1 MRPGVLESLR
11 VVRVSMAA
19 CVLPAVLSAG
29 GCVAAPP
36 AERSFPTLGEMAPA
50 EPIQAPVVP
59 RERPASASA
68 TATLTRITLPLEVS
82 IEPAWAVVDENTLA
96 PLARGVWRANGL
108 RAGVLPG
115 DRLPGFL
122 AALGPVWSDSAFRV
136 VAPDGPVLVRRS
148 APLIR
153 PVLAD
158 LTVPPFAPRRE
169 ELLGFRAALLLE
181 MAPSAGGLS
190 LAFTPLH
197 QKPVA
202 TLAPQTSAEK
212 ERAGRLFSELA
223 LRLRVPAGS
232 FAVVGLARDPG
243 GLPTPAE
250 LAAPPPPPPAPGAAP
265 PPPTAARL
273 APPPL
278 PAHLGRAL
286 FTAPAEPLGD
296 PQVLLL
302 IQP

>member
-1 MRPGVLESLR
+1 MLMRCVGGGWRGGLVGAGLS
-11 VVRVSMAA
+11 VV
-19 CVLPAVLSAG
+19 
-29 GCVAAPP
+29 GCVAAPV
-36 AERSFPTLGEMAPA
+36 ERPFPSLGAMAPA
-50 EPIQAPVVP
+50 EPIRPPVVP
-59 RERPASASA
+59 RERPAAAAA
-68 TATLTRITLPLEVS
+68 TATLTRITLPLGVS
-82 IEPAWAVVDENTLA
+82 IEPAWAEVDEDAVT
-96 PLARGVWRANGL
+96 PLARGVWRVNGL
-108 RAGVLPG
+108 RAGVLRG
-115 DRLPGFL
+115 DRLGAFL
-122 AALGPVWSDSAFRV
+122 TALGPVWSDRAFRV

-158 LTVPPFAPRRE
+158 LTVPPFAPRSE

-181 MAPSAGGLS
+181 MAPSGGGLD
-190 LAFTPLH
+190 LALTPLH
-197 QKPVA
+197 QKTVA
-202 TLAPQTSAEK
+202 TLTPQTSAEK

-250 LAAPPPPPPAPGAAP
+250 RAAPPPSTPEPLAPGEAT